1 MGGTIT
7 RRGVAGFLGGL
18 AASVTFPRLASAGVA
33 VVSRSQWGA
42 RPAGPGLQPQTIA
55 AIMIHHT
62 GTRANP
68 RKRVA
73 AKMKALQ
80 DFSMTASRLA
90 TGKLKPAWPDVPYH
104 FYVDVHGDIAEG
116 RYVHKKGDTNTAYDP
131 DGFVQIA
138 VEGSFDV
145 ETPTAAEIASLRA
158 LVHDLQGAFELAAGM
173 VRFHNQLAQTICPGR
188 HLIEAIGDLAA
199 G

>member
-1 MGGTIT
+1 MVGTFT
-7 RRGVAGFLGGL
+7 RRGVTGVLAGF
-18 AASVTFPRLASAGVA
+18 AAVFTFPRSGSAGA
-33 VVSRSQWGA
+33 TVVSRSQWGA

-62 GTRANP
+62 ATKANP
-68 RKRVA
+68 RKRIA

-80 DFSMTASRLA
+80 DFSMSASRLA

-116 RYVHKKGDTNTAYDP
+116 RDVHKKGDTNTAYDP

-138 VEGSFDV
+138 VEGSFDI
-145 ETPTAAEIASLRA
+145 ETPTAAQIASVRT
-158 LVHDLQGAFELAAGM
+158 LVHDLEDAFRLAPRT
-173 VRFHNQLAQTICPGR
+173 VRFHNQLARTICPGR
-188 HLIEAIGDLAA
+188 HLIEAVGDLAP